1 MDDPF
6 YLSLLVAL
14 GVVVVIAI
22 VFRWV
27 RYTVQRRKDLL
38 RAHGYRLIHCL
49 NAYSAWVD
57 YQRDDALLDQSTD
70 ELTSP
75 EPLAQALAIKEAAF
89 PSLGQHMLRLLQ
101 AHSRLMEY
109 LWQHNLLR
117 LSQATGWVPAYQ
129 DPQYQQIRGAQED
142 LIEEVIAI
150 VHEIIGETE
159 QNWRRTGTDF
169 SFSSSITMPTQVPGS
184 GA

>member
-1 MDDPF
+1 MDLF
-6 YLSLLVAL
+6 NLSLLAAL
-14 GVVVVIAI
+14 GLAVIAAI
-22 VFRWV
+22 VWRTV
-27 RYTVQRRKDLL
+27 RYTARRRQDRL
-38 RAHGYRLIHCL
+38 RAQGYRLIRWL

-57 YQRDDALLDQSTD
+57 YQRDDPLLERSTD

-75 EPLAQALAIKEAAF
+75 EPLAKALAIKDAAF
-89 PSLGQHMLRLLQ
+89 PALSQHMLRLLQ
-101 AHSRLMEY
+101 AHSLLIEY

-142 LIEEVIAI
+142 LIEEMIALC
-150 VHEIIGETE
+150 HELMGDIGKTW
-159 QNWRRTGTDF
+159 QVTGSDF
-169 SFSSSITMPTQVPGS
+169 NFSSSLTMSTQTPGS

>member
-6 YLSLLVAL
+6 NVSMLVVL
-14 GVVVVIAI
+14 GLAVIAAI
-22 VFRWV
+22 AWRWM
-27 RYTVQRRKDLL
+27 RYTAQRRLDRL
-38 RAHGYRLIHCL
+38 RGQGYRLIHSL

-57 YQRDDALLDQSTD
+57 YQRDDPLVERSTD
-70 ELTSP
+70 ELTTP
-75 EPLAQALAIKEAAF
+75 EPLARALAIKDSYF
-89 PSLGQHMLRLLQ
+89 PALSQHMLRLLQ
-101 AHSRLMEY
+101 AHSLLMEY

-142 LIEEVIAI
+142 LIEEMITLC
-150 VHEIIGETE
+150 HDLMGDTE
-159 QNWRRTGTDF
+159 KAWRPTGTDF
-169 SFSSSITMPTQVPGS
+169 NFSSSLEMSTQTPGS